1 SFGSMF
7 DVAYSPKLVG
17 AELLNIFE
25 SLRGLPK
32 ARLVEGEHSSRKS
45 EADSNGHAILQ
56 LSQGP
61 EGTKKLALVCD
72 LPGDPA
78 AAILLGDVLRIG
90 RAALAL
96 EKARQ
101 EERNRAALWPATP
114 IEEQAGALFI
124 SEDMRT
130 LLATARRVATA
141 NIPVLIT
148 GETGTGKE
156 VLARLIH

>member
-1 SFGSMF
+1 
-7 DVAYSPKLVG
+7 SPKLVG
-17 AELLNIFE
+17 AELLTIFE
-25 SLRGLPK
+25 SLPGLPK
-32 ARLVEGEHSSRKS
+32 ARLVEGDYSSRKNA
-45 EADSNGHAILQ
+45 ADANDHVILQ
-56 LSQGP
+56 LNQGTD
-61 EGTKKLALVCD
+61 GTKKLVLACDFPRDPVGAL
-72 LPGDPA
+72 
-78 AAILLGDVLRIG
+78 LLGDVFRIG

-101 EERNRAALWPATP
+101 EERNRAALWPAAP

-124 SEDMRT
+124 SEEMRT
-130 LLATARRVATA
+130 LLATARRAATA